1 MAQNMKILLKHKNT
15 LTRVLKL
22 DKDDYYNNKLNE
34 SAGSVR
40 KIINDILNRSAK
52 GQVALSC
59 SIMK

>member
-1 MAQNMKILLKHKNT
+1 MKILLKHKNT

-40 KIINDILNRSAK
+40 KIINDILNRSVK

>member
-1 MAQNMKILLKHKNT
+1 MKILLKHKNT